1 MRDSGKGLVFPHF
14 QQTAPID
21 LEELQYPP
29 QAVHDL
35 AVDLI
40 KGDCHETCGKVE
52 QQRLEAQPLLEAL
65 LRRRCPFACIRRFR
79 LHPFFSLPQVLPGD
93 IEPHSKLFYFKE
105 KLLPCLTTPVHCAAF
120 TGRLETLPSIIS
132 I

>member
-21 LEELQYPP
+21 LEELHYPS
-29 QAVHDL
+29 QGIVDL

-40 KGDCHETCGKVE
+40 ERDCHEPCGKVK
-52 QQRLEAQPLLEAL
+52 QQRLEAKPLLEAL
-65 LRRRCPFACIRRFR
+65 LRPLVPGYFR
-79 LHPFFSLPQVLPGD
+79 LRPFVSLPQALPGA
-93 IEPHSKLFYFKE
+93 IEPRSKLFYFKE
-105 KLLPCLTTPVHCAAF
+105 KLLPCLTAPVHCVAF
-120 TGRLETLPSIIS
+120 SGRLESLPFIIS